1 MIERVRVAW
10 RVLGRWLAAGLAA
23 SVCAAGANAQQMRV
37 GLDEATGLPRLS
49 KGGDAMTAQPVF
61 WGKGWKWV
69 GTESQVTPAGPLDL
83 SVKLRVDD
91 LALTGTSMAK
101 RSAPDTLS
109 FSWNFEARR
118 ATGDAIG
125 GGIMFRFELAAFAA
139 VLGEPTLLPG
149 NRGWAW
155 GKPGGER
162 VEMRFDPPLAS
173 VYAEPGSQ
181 REIRAFF
188 YRDGV
193 PAGPRNHTATLT
205 MSGGVGLEQPLSERL
220 GLARVASWPPHPM
233 SWTESAVDLSFLNDG
248 DRPAGKRGFV
258 RAAGDKLVF
267 ADGTPARFWGT
278 NLSSYAIF
286 HTSRENVRVQARRMA
301 RLGFNLVRMQ
311 HHDSPWA
318 VPNVFGGEKEPGT
331 SKVDDEALE
340 KIDWWI
346 KCLRDEGI
354 YVFLGLHNERRF
366 KTGDNIDL
374 FAEMQVPGVNGEARG
389 FNYVNASLQASMD
402 RFAQQY
408 LEHRNRHTGLRYLD
422 DPAVIGVQI
431 TNENDFTH
439 HFGNRLLPDKGVP
452 RHTALMRAASDQ
464 FAARNG
470 LSADRTWRTW
480 EHGPAKLFVN
490 DQEYRVN
497 HASVQKLR
505 ALGLRTTVSST
516 SAWGY
521 MPLSSMP
528 ALLAGDVIDAHAYGF
543 VGELDRSPF
552 FKPTL
557 VHWLAA
563 AQVVDRPLTVTE
575 WNVES
580 FPAPDRHA
588 APLYVAATAAHQGWD
603 AMMLYA
609 YGQEPMNQSSK
620 AGNWDAFNDPALMVT
635 NAAAALLFRQAHV
648 REATSV
654 YAYAPSAE
662 QLFNQEVSPEKSVAL
677 RTAVERG
684 KLVIALPAT
693 KELPWLTASIIP
705 PGAKVIREP
714 TASQLPAGA
723 SAATSDNGELTRDWG
738 AGTFVV
744 NTPRSQSASGWLG
757 GRTVTLQDVEVALKS
772 PHAAVAVQGL
782 DGAPLAES
790 KRILITVAG
799 VTLTK
804 PGAGLPWLST
814 PVEGTIS
821 VRAPPGL
828 RLFAAGVDGKQSQ
841 PLPAPYADGRYRI
854 SLTPQRTTD
863 WLILRAP

>member
-1 MIERVRVAW
+1 LRAAG
-10 RVLGRWLAAGLAA
+10 RVLAALGWAL
-23 SVCAAGANAQQMRV
+23 CLAGAAQAQALTV

-69 GTESQVTPAGPLDL
+69 GTESQVAATTALDL

-91 LALTGTSMAK
+91 LGLAGIATVK
-101 RSAPDTLS
+101 RLAPDTLG
-109 FSWNFEARR
+109 FSWTFDATR
-118 ATGDAIG
+118 AVPDAIG
-125 GGIMFRFELAAFAA
+125 GGIMFRFDLAAFGGS
-139 VLGEPTLLPG
+139 LGEPTVLPG

-162 VEMRFDPPLAS
+162 VEMRFDPPLAT

-188 YRDGV
+188 YRDGL
-193 PAGPRNHTATLT
+193 PAGQRAHTATLT
-205 MSGGVGLEQPLSERL
+205 MSGGVGIEQPLSERL
-220 GLARVASWPPHPM
+220 GLSRLGQWPAHPM
-233 SWTESAVDLSFLNDG
+233 SWSEVSVDLSFLNEG

-258 RAAGDKLVF
+258 RAAGERLVF

-286 HTSRENVRVQARRMA
+286 STSRENVRQQARRLA

-318 VPNVFGGEKEPGT
+318 VPNVFGGEKEPST
-331 SKVDDEALE
+331 SKVDAQALE

-366 KTGDNIDL
+366 KPGDNIEHFSEL
-374 FAEMQVPGVNGEARG
+374 LQPGVDGEVRG
-389 FNYVNASLQASMD
+389 YNYVNPSIQAAMD

-408 LEHRNRHTGLRYLD
+408 LEHRNTHTGLRYID
-422 DPAVIGVQI
+422 DPAVVGVQI

-452 RHTALMRAASDQ
+452 RHTALFRAASDR
-464 FAARNG
+464 FAAKHG
-470 LSADRTWRTW
+470 LPVDRTWRTW
-480 EHGPAKLFVN
+480 EHGPSKLFVN
-490 DQEYRVN
+490 DQEFTV
-497 HASVQKLR
+497 HQAAAQKLR
-505 ALGLRTTVSST
+505 ALGLRTTLSST
-516 SAWGY
+516 SAWGNG
-521 MPLSSMP
+521 PLSSLP
-528 ALLAGDVIDAHAYGF
+528 ALLAGDVVDAHAYGF
-543 VGELDRSPF
+543 VGELERNPF

-563 AQVVDRPLTVTE
+563 AHVAGRPLTVTE

-588 APLYVAATAAHQGWD
+588 APIYVAATAAHQGWD

-609 YGQEPMNQSSK
+609 YGQGSLNDAGKP
-620 AGNWDAFNDPALMVT
+620 GNWDAFNDPALMVT

-693 KELPWLTASIIP
+693 KELPWLTASTIP
-705 PGAKVIREP
+705 AGAKVIRDP
-714 TASQLPAGA
+714 NAAQLPAGA
-723 SAATSDNGELTRDWG
+723 TSATSDNGELTRDWG
-738 AGTFVV
+738 VGTFVV
-744 NTPRSQSASGWLG
+744 NTPRTQSANGWLG
-757 GRTVTLQDVEVALKS
+757 GRTVALANVEVALKN

-782 DGAPLAES
+782 DGAPIIES
-790 KRILITVAG
+790 KRILITTATVA
-799 VTLTK
+799 LPK
-804 PGAGLPWLST
+804 PGAGLPFLSA
-814 PVEGTIS
+814 PVEGVITVQAS
-821 VRAPPGL
+821 PGL
-828 RLFAAGVDGKQSQ
+828 RLFAVGADGAKAQ
-841 PLPAPYADGRYRI
+841 PPPATYADGRYRI
-854 SLTPQRTTD
+854 TLTAQRATD